1 MKILISPSKTQLF
14 KLPENFS
21 NEKFQSIQKKKYSNF
36 YHEES
41 MEIKKKIEKILLE
54 NNIEFKN
61 LKIKG
66 DEALVESPA
75 IFTYTGLVFKQLE
88 FSKYDKESYI
98 YMEDNL
104 RILSALYGILG
115 PYDFIK
121 PYRLDFNTKIKG
133 TNLYNI
139 WSEFVKE
146 YFSKEDLIV
155 DLASKEY
162 SKMISI
168 PKITIHF
175 RQIEEGAYKNKAT
188 YGKMA
193 RGQMVN
199 FMILNKINSI
209 EEIKNIS
216 FDGYGFN
223 EDMSDIK
230 NLYFVKNL

>member
-21 NEKFQSIQKKKYSNF
+21 QEKFESILEKKYNSS
-36 YHEES
+36 YYEKS
-41 MEIKKKIEKILLE
+41 REIKNKIEKILLE
-54 NNIEFKN
+54 NSVEFKN
-61 LKIKG
+61 LKIK
-66 DEALVESPA
+66 DDQALLESPA

-88 FSKYDKESYI
+88 FFKYDKKSYF
-98 YMEDNL
+98 YMENNL
-104 RILSALYGILG
+104 RILSAFYGILC

-133 TNLYNI
+133 TNLYNM
-139 WSEFVKE
+139 WSEFVEE
-146 YFSKEDLIV
+146 YFSKEDMIV

-199 FMILNKINSI
+199 FMILKKINSI
-209 EEIKNIS
+209 KEIKNIS
-216 FDGYGFN
+216 FDGYSFN
-223 EDMSDIK
+223 EDMSDGK
-230 NLYFVKNL
+230 NFYFVKNL